1 MRVTVKTPCR
11 LHFCL
16 IDMNGSIGRV
26 NGSIGLALNY
36 PNFILEARPSNKL
49 RVLGK
54 PSELVEK
61 AASIFYKRI
70 KTRDR
75 STLKVISTI
84 PRHVGLGSATQALLG
99 VGTLLSR
106 IHGKDLNTLKLAR
119 IMGRGGT
126 SGIGV
131 YVHQFGGF
139 ILDGGHDIRIKDIEN
154 IFVPSS
160 ISESPPPP
168 MLFRYN
174 FPKEWK
180 FVVAIPNVIKGS
192 HGSREVSVFKEQCPV
207 PSNDVGDIC
216 RIILMKLLPA
226 LLEQDINEFGIGL
239 SALQNL
245 GFAKTTQDLMH
256 PTVKKSLKFMM
267 DNGAYGA
274 GQSSFGPTTYGLIKG
289 ERKAERLC
297 MMVKDYL
304 KEFGGGNVFYSESN
318 NSGVEVK
325 IDD

>member
-16 IDMNGSIGRV
+16 IDMSGSIGRI

-61 AASIFYKRI
+61 AASIFYKKI
-70 KTRDR
+70 KTKDR

-168 MLFRYN
+168 MLFRHN

-180 FVVAIPNVIKGS
+180 IVVAIPNVIK
-192 HGSREVSVFKEQCPV
+192 
-207 PSNDVGDIC
+207 
-216 RIILMKLLPA
+216 
-226 LLEQDINEFGIGL
+226 
-239 SALQNL
+239 
-245 GFAKTTQDLMH
+245 
-256 PTVKKSLKFMM
+256 
-267 DNGAYGA
+267 
-274 GQSSFGPTTYGLIKG
+274 
-289 ERKAERLC
+289 
-297 MMVKDYL
+297 
-304 KEFGGGNVFYSESN
+304 
-318 NSGVEVK
+318 
-325 IDD
+325 